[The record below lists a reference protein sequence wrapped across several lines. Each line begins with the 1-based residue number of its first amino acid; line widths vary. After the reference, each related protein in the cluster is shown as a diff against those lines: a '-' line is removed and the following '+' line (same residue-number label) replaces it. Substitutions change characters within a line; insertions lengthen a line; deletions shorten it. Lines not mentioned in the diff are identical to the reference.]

1 MKKFL
6 LILLA
11 VFTMMIVDY
20 RILGHRNPHELAKQV
35 RTYLSQGWQPYGP
48 MVYDG
53 GVLMQPI
60 VKYRK

>member
-1 MKKFL
+1 MKKFT
-6 LILLA
+6 LILMA

-20 RILGHRNPHELAKQV
+20 RILGHRNPNELAKQV

-60 VKYRK
+60 VKYRR

>member
-1 MKKFL
+1 MKKFTL
-6 LILLA
+6 LLLA
-11 VFTMMIVDY
+11 VFTMLIVDY

-35 RTYLSQGWQPYGP
+35 RGYIMQGWQPYGP